1 MTAEELKKL
10 IAEAEQDPKRLAAA
24 VAGVPEAT
32 LRRKPAPDKW
42 CIHEIVGH
50 LADAEVI
57 FAYRFR
63 QVLADKDPKFA
74 PIDQDA
80 WAANLGY
87 TEAAI
92 PELIAQFG
100 VNRFHN
106 VRILRREGLEACS
119 KSGFHPE
126 RNRQVT
132 LEEMLQYWV
141 GHGPNHLAQIERL
154 KKAPTQ

>member
-1 MTAEELKKL
+1 MTADEFKKL

-24 VAGVPEAT
+24 VSGVPET
-32 LRRKPAPDKW
+32 VLQRNPGPGKW
-42 CIHEIVGH
+42 SIHEIVGH

-80 WAANLGY
+80 WTRHLGY

-106 VRILRREGLEACS
+106 LRLLRRAGLEAFS

-126 RNRQVT
+126 CNRQVT
-132 LEEMLQYWV
+132 LEEMFQYWV
-141 GHGPNHLAQIERL
+141 THGPNHLAQIERL
-154 KKAPTQ
+154 KKAA

>member
-1 MTAEELKKL
+1 MTADELKRL

-24 VAGVPEAT
+24 VSGVPEP
-32 LRRKPAPDKW
+32 LLKRKPAPDKW
-42 CIHEIVGH
+42 SIHEIVGH
-50 LADAEVI
+50 LADAELI

-63 QVLADKDPKFA
+63 QILADKDPKFA

-80 WAANLGY
+80 WAERLGY

-106 VRILRREGLEACS
+106 LRLLRRVGLEAFG

-132 LEEMLQYWV
+132 LEEMFQYWV

-154 KKAPTQ
+154 KKAV

>member
-1 MTAEELKKL
+1 MTADELKKL
-10 IAEAEQDPKRLAAA
+10 IAEAEQDPKRLATA
-24 VAGVPEAT
+24 VSGVPDAV

-42 CIHEIVGH
+42 SIHEIVGH
-50 LADAEVI
+50 LADSEIV
-57 FAYRFR
+57 FAYRIR

-80 WAANLGY
+80 WAAHLGY

-100 VNRFHN
+100 VNRFHSL
-106 VRILRREGLEACS
+106 RLLRRIRPEDLE

-126 RNRQVT
+126 RNRQVS
-132 LEEMLQYWV
+132 LAEIVQYWV
-141 GHGPNHLAQIERL
+141 GHGPNHFAQIERL
-154 KKAPTQ
+154 KKEGK

>member
-1 MTAEELKKL
+1 MTVDELKKL
-10 IAEAEQDPKRLAAA
+10 IAEAEQDPKRLATA
-24 VAGVPEAT
+24 VAGVPEIV
-32 LRRKPAPDKW
+32 LKRKLAPDKW
-42 CIHEIVGH
+42 SIHEIVGH
-50 LADAEVI
+50 LADTEIV

-80 WAANLGY
+80 WAQNLGY

-106 VRILRREGLEACS
+106 LRVLRRAGLEAFS

-126 RNRQVT
+126 RDRQVT
-132 LEEMLQYWV
+132 LEEMFQYWV

-154 KKAPTQ
+154 KTAA

>member
-1 MTAEELKKL
+1 MTADEIKKL
-10 IAEAEQDPKRLAAA
+10 IIEAEQDPKRLAAA
-24 VAGVPEAT
+24 VSGVSET
-32 LRRKPAPDKW
+32 VLQRRPAPGKW
-42 CIHEIVGH
+42 SIHEIVGH

-63 QVLADKDPKFA
+63 QVLADKDPRFA

-80 WAANLGY
+80 WTEHLGY

-106 VRILRREGLEACS
+106 LRLLRRAGPEAFS

-132 LEEMLQYWV
+132 LEDMLEYWV
-141 GHGPNHLAQIERL
+141 AHGTNHLAQIERL
-154 KKAPTQ
+154 KKAA

>member
-1 MTAEELKKL
+1 MTADEIKKL
-10 IAEAEQDPKRLAAA
+10 ITEAEQDPKRLAAA
-24 VAGVPEAT
+24 VSGVAET
-32 LRRKPAPDKW
+32 VLQRRPAPGKW
-42 CIHEIVGH
+42 SIHEIVGH

-80 WAANLGY
+80 WTQHLGY

-106 VRILRREGLEACS
+106 LRLLRRAGLEAFN

-141 GHGPNHLAQIERL
+141 GHGTNHLAQIERL
-154 KKAPTQ
+154 KKAA

>member
-1 MTAEELKKL
+1 MTADEVKKL
-10 IAEAEQDPKRLAAA
+10 IAEAEQDPKHLATA
-24 VAGVPEAT
+24 VAGVPEGV
-32 LRRKPAPDKW
+32 LKRKPAPGKW
-42 CIHEIVGH
+42 SIHEIVGH

-80 WAANLGY
+80 WAEHLGY

-100 VNRFHN
+100 VNRFQN
-106 VRILRREGLEACS
+106 LRVLRRAGLEAFI
-119 KSGFHPE
+119 KSGFHSD
-126 RNRQVT
+126 RHCQVT
-132 LEEMLQYWV
+132 LEEMFQYWV
-141 GHGPNHLAQIERL
+141 AHGPNHLAQIERL
-154 KKAPTQ
+154 NRAV

>member
-1 MTAEELKKL
+1 MTAEHLKKL
-10 IAEAEQDPKRLAAA
+10 IAEAEQDPKRLATA
-24 VAGVPEAT
+24 VSGVPEAV
-32 LRRKPAPDKW
+32 LQRKPAPGKW
-42 CIHEIVGH
+42 SIHEIVGH
-50 LADAEVI
+50 VADAEII
-57 FAYRFR
+57 FGYRIR

-80 WAANLGY
+80 WTANLGY

-106 VRILRREGLEACS
+106 LRLLRRIGVADLE

-126 RNRQVT
+126 KSKQVT
-132 LEEMLQYWV
+132 LAEIVQYWV
-141 GHGPNHLAQIERL
+141 GHGPNHFAQIERL
-154 KKAPTQ
+154 KKEGK

>member
-24 VAGVPEAT
+24 VSGVPET
-32 LRRKPAPDKW
+32 VLKCKPAPEKW
-42 CIHEIVGH
+42 SIHEIVGH
-50 LADAEVI
+50 LADAEI
-57 FAYRFR
+57 LFSYRIR
-63 QVLADKDPKFA
+63 QVLADKDPNFS
-74 PIDQDA
+74 PMDQDA
-80 WAANLGY
+80 WAQKLGY
-87 TEAAI
+87 LDAAI

-106 VRILRREGLEACS
+106 LRLLRRMPLEDLS

-132 LEEMLQYWV
+132 LEEIIQYWV
-141 GHGPNHLAQIERL
+141 GHGPNHFAQIERL
-154 KKAPTQ
+154 KKEGK

>member
-1 MTAEELKKL
+1 MTADELKKL
-10 IAEAEQDPKRLAAA
+10 IAEAEQDPKRLATA
-24 VAGVPEAT
+24 VSGVPEDV
-32 LRRKPAPDKW
+32 LKRKPAPGKW
-42 CIHEIVGH
+42 SIHEIVGH
-50 LADAEVI
+50 LADSEIV
-57 FAYRFR
+57 FAYRIR
-63 QVLADKDPKFA
+63 QTLADKEPTFA

-80 WAANLGY
+80 WAEHLGY

-106 VRILRREGLEACS
+106 LRLLRRARPEDFS

-126 RNRQVT
+126 RNQQVT
-132 LEEMLQYWV
+132 LGEIIQYWV

-154 KKAPTQ
+154 KKEAK

>member
-1 MTAEELKKL
+1 MTADELKRL

-24 VAGVPEAT
+24 VSGVPDDV
-32 LRRKPAPDKW
+32 LKRKPAPGKW
-42 CIHEIVGH
+42 SIHEIVGH
-50 LADAEVI
+50 LADAEII
-57 FAYRFR
+57 FSYRIR
-63 QVLADKDPKFA
+63 QVLADHDPKFS

-80 WAANLGY
+80 WAAKLGY
-87 TEAAI
+87 GEAAI

-106 VRILRREGLEACS
+106 LRLLRRMPLEDLG

-132 LEEMLQYWV
+132 LEEIIQYWV
-141 GHGPNHLAQIERL
+141 GHGPKHFGQIERL
-154 KKAPTQ
+154 KKGAK

>member
-1 MTAEELKKL
+1 MTADELKKL
-10 IAEAEQDPKRLAAA
+10 IAEAEQDPKRLATSVSGLPDA
-24 VAGVPEAT
+24 VLG
-32 LRRKPAPDKW
+32 RKPAPGKW
-42 CIHEIVGH
+42 SIHEIVGH
-50 LADAEVI
+50 LADAEII
-57 FAYRFR
+57 FGYRIR

-80 WAANLGY
+80 WAERLGY

-106 VRILRREGLEACS
+106 LRLLRRIRVEDLD

-132 LEEMLQYWV
+132 LAEIVQYWV
-141 GHGPNHLAQIERL
+141 GHGPNHLGQIERL
-154 KKAPTQ
+154 KKAFSQ